1 MKSLKLAALGLVSL
15 HGSAFAESGN
25 DQSSAVQ
32 ATSSSSATESSINS
46 FELSTGLDYS
56 VGKYGAATDTSVRS
70 VPIEA
75 KAQLGRLR
83 LQASLPY
90 VWITGPGQI
99 VGGVVVGS
107 NDPAAVANRN
117 GLGDL
122 SLGAAYRLAA
132 ERGALPMIELGGT
145 AKLPTA
151 NQTIGTGKAD
161 YGINVAM
168 FKTVGSNTTLFGS
181 VGYSWLGSPAAY
193 QLNNGVTAY
202 GGINVRPNPAINIGT
217 SVSYREPVANGLQGQ
232 AAVSP
237 YVTYRVSQQLG
248 LTGYTSVGLNNA
260 SPRVGAGIRLTLF
273 Q

>member
-1 MKSLKLAALGLVSL
+1 MRWFGLAAFGLAACSSNAL
-15 HGSAFAESGN
+15 AESN
-25 DQSSAVQ
+25 DGQPVVVQ
-32 ATSSSSATESSINS
+32 AASHEATVQGDRSSLEI
-46 FELSTGLDYS
+46 STGFDYS
-56 VGKYGAATDTSVRS
+56 IGKYGAAADTSVKS
-70 VPIEA
+70 APIEA

-90 VWITGPGQI
+90 VWIKGPGQI

-107 NDPAAVANRN
+107 NDPSAVAQRS

-122 SLGAAYRLAA
+122 NLGATYRLTN
-132 ERGALPMIELGGT
+132 ESGALPVIELGGT
-145 AKLPTA
+145 TKLPTA

-168 FKTVGSNTTLFGS
+168 FKSLGPNTTVFGS

-193 QLNNGVTAY
+193 RLNSGITAY
-202 GGINVRPNPAINIGT
+202 GGINVRPGAAINLGA
-217 SVSYREPVANGLQGQ
+217 SVSYREPVASGLQGQ

-237 YVTYRVSQQLG
+237 YVTYRINQQLG
-248 LTGYTSVGLNNA
+248 LTGYTSVGLSNA
-260 SPRVGAGIRLTLF
+260 SPRIGAGVRLTLF